1 VFQHQEK
8 AFFTHC
14 EREEAYK
21 FEPAIMHVNLPT
33 PRSKVRPAGT
43 PALAMTEH
51 INLRR
56 AVSRRTRLSRM
67 CVCVSEKINPRAA
80 SALRVEK
87 ERV

>member
-1 VFQHQEK
+1 
-8 AFFTHC
+8 
-14 EREEAYK
+14 
-21 FEPAIMHVNLPT
+21 MHVNLPT

-67 CVCVSEKINPRAA
+67 CVCERKNKSPRRIRTARRERA
-80 SALRVEK
+80 SVM
-87 ERV
+87 